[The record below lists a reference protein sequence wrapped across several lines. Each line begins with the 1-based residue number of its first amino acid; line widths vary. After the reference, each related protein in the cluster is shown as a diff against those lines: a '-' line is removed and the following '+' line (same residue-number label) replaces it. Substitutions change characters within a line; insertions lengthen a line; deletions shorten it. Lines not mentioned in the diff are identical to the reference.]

1 MKEKVDTLLS
11 QVVSWASK
19 QDSIL
24 GVSLVG
30 SYARNTARPDSD
42 VDLVILS
49 DKPTELLAKTEWISK
64 FGEIVSSRHGDY
76 GLVQSKH
83 ILYKSNLKVE
93 YGITTLEWT
102 NTKPVDSGTYKVV
115 TDGMQILYDPE
126 NAFKHLQDAIY
137 HPDRN

>member
-1 MKEKVDTLLS
+1 MNEKVNAFLS
-11 QVVSWASK
+11 KFVSWASK

-30 SYARNTARPDSD
+30 SYARGTARLDSD

-49 DKPTELLAKTEWISK
+49 DKPDELLRDNRWLLK
-64 FGEIVSSRHGDY
+64 FGEIVSNKHGDY
-76 GLVQSKH
+76 GSVQSNH
-83 ILYKSNLKVE
+83 VLYQDGLKVE

-102 NTKPVDSGTYKVV
+102 KTNPIDCETYKVV
-115 TDGMQILYDPE
+115 TDGMRILYDPK

-137 HPDRN
+137 HPDKS